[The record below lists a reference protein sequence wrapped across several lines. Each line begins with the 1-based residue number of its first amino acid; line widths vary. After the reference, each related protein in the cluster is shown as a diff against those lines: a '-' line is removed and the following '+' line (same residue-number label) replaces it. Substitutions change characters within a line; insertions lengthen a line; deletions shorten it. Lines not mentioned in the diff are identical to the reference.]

1 MREEPSFQVCEIA
14 AAGYRTLRSIR
25 FPVRRL
31 SVFVGANGV
40 GKTNLYRALQL
51 IQAAAAG
58 MLSRELAAE
67 GGMESALWAGKRQAK
82 KPVRIR
88 LTVGLGDGAASA
100 ASHRPADYTYE
111 VAAGLTHSYAVDIGI
126 RVPTAA
132 AFALEPQ
139 VKEETL
145 TFHHGPR
152 QTKILER
159 RGPSARAR
167 DVEGRLSELGADL
180 MASET
185 ALGAR
190 IEAARF
196 PDLHLIRRTMLD
208 WRFYH
213 DFRTDMAA
221 PLRRP
226 CLAVATPT
234 LASDGSDLAAVFAT
248 LVHIREDSYRLD
260 GVVDDAFPGAKLVVP
275 DPGRTASFGLIFPDY
290 PQRVF
295 DASELSDGTLRF
307 LALAGALL
315 AYRLPAFIA
324 LNEPETS
331 LHPDLLP
338 PLARLIAGAAQR
350 TQIWLVTHSQL
361 LADALAEHAGVTPLH
376 IIKPEGETW
385 IEGLK
390 LDGSFRGDDE

>member
-196 PDLHLIRRTMLD
+196 PDLHLIRQIMLD

-324 LNEPETS
+324 MNEPETS